1 MKIKKP
7 IFILASPRSGTTILY
22 NLFTRHKDT
31 AFPEHFVD
39 KYWESPWKFRFIP
52 ILVKQ
57 QMFRYK
63 IRPLPHE
70 GKFLSK
76 FFPYGTPLD
85 NTHVTQEIRKYLY
98 SLIEAEIKAFKAKRF
113 VCKQVDFSFRIKFLN
128 SIFPDANY
136 IIIWRD
142 PRAVVESLY
151 TQMSGPW
158 KTKSR
163 DDPDKG
169 WLAVTENFGENET
182 LLESCIDFY
191 NKYVHSI
198 KRDLHLIK
206 DRTIQ
211 INYEDLV
218 VNPRNEF
225 KKLFSFTR
233 LGWYNE
239 LNQEIP
245 KQLKLNTNQNWKKLS
260 ESEKEIIEKTFGS
273 NENYKV

>member
-31 AFPEHFVD
+31 AFPEHFVN
-39 KYWESPWKFRFIP
+39 KYWQSPWKFKFIP
-52 ILVKQ
+52 MLVKQ
-57 QMFRYK
+57 QIIRYK

-85 NTHVTQEIRKYLY
+85 STHASQEIKKYLC
-98 SLIEAEIKAFKAKRF
+98 SLMEAEIKAFKAKRF

-142 PRAVVESLY
+142 PRAVVGSLY

-158 KTKSR
+158 KTKSK
-163 DDPDKG
+163 DDMDKG
-169 WLAVTENFGENET
+169 WLVVTENFGKNEP
-182 LLESCIDFY
+182 LLESCINFY
-191 NKYVHSI
+191 EKYVNSI
-198 KRDLHLIK
+198 KRDLNLIK
-206 DRTIQ
+206 DRTIE

-218 VNPRNEF
+218 LNPRNEL
-225 KKLFSFTR
+225 KKLFSFTG
-233 LGWYNE
+233 LDWYDE

-245 KQLKLNTNQNWKKLS
+245 EQLKLNTNQSWKKLPR
-260 ESEKEIIEKTFGS
+260 SEKEIIENTFGANKNS
-273 NENYKV
+273 KV